1 MTDAHLVG
9 VDECGGQ
16 GEAVDEELGGD
27 DAVMTTVGAGVLAE
41 VLVQQLP
48 RLVAAPEA
56 ARKTNMTVLSP
67 HIAQTE
73 QCSWLKVLAL
83 VCWWWRAMTI
93 TLLT

>member
-1 MTDAHLVG
+1 MEHMLGVYLVG

-16 GEAVDEELGGD
+16 GEAVHEELGGD

-56 ARKTNMTVLSP
+56 ATNKQSIVLCRHTQRRQRST
-67 HIAQTE
+67 ANT
-73 QCSWLKVLAL
+73 
-83 VCWWWRAMTI
+83 TY
-93 TLLT
+93 

>member
-1 MTDAHLVG
+1 MTGAHLVG

-41 VLVQQLP
+41 VLVQQFP

-56 ARKTNMTVLSP
+56 ATHKQHDCAVPTYSTDGAVQLLVAQ
-67 HIAQTE
+67 HI
-73 QCSWLKVLAL
+73 SF
-83 VCWWWRAMTI
+83 RM
-93 TLLT
+93 